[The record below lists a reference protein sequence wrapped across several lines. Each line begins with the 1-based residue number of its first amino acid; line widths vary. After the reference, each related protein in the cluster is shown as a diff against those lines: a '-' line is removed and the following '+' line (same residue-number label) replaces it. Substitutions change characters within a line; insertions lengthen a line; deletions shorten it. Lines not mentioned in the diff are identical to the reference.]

1 MLSTWTSATAV
12 LRRLGVAL
20 MLTAIVVLT
29 TAGLANAQAA
39 AQQAPAA
46 APAQAAPA
54 PQARVFTGD
63 LGLMFNVIKPD
74 KTADF
79 EMVVG
84 KLKEAFAKSD
94 DPVHKQMAQGWRV
107 VKNPEPIAGRQL
119 PVRLPDRPGRQGCR
133 LHGVARPR
141 QGVSG
146 RGAGTL
152 QGVQRVL
159 RRRRDAAE
167 LRHRREHEVIRR
179 RAVPP
184 GRGVPSRGRPI
195 RVSGRSGRR
204 PDVEVR

>member
-20 MLTAIVVLT
+20 MLTAFVVLT
-29 TAGLANAQAA
+29 SAGLAQ

-63 LGLMFNVIKPD
+63 VGLMFNVIKPD

-84 KLKEAFAKSD
+84 KLKDALAKSD

-107 VKNPEPIAGRQL
+107 IKNPEPIQGGNYLYVFLIDPVVKDADYTVSRVLAKAFPAEVQELFKVYSACFAG
-119 PVRLPDRPGRQGCR
+119 
-133 LHGVARPR
+133 GV
-141 QGVSG
+141 
-146 RGAGTL
+146 TL
-152 QGVQRVL
+152 QNYTTIVNMK
-159 RRRRDAAE
+159 
-167 LRHRREHEVIRR
+167 
-179 RAVPP
+179 
-184 GRGVPSRGRPI
+184 
-195 RVSGRSGRR
+195 
-204 PDVEVR
+204 